1 MKGRCVTEMR
11 FNLNQRRVRTLATCP
26 DSQLCL
32 QSYSRLPEMG
42 IHGWDS
48 SVFTQQHAGV
58 VSMKAAALSEPDK
71 EASVGL
77 FMDLIGCET
86 RLIVYLVVR
95 NVI

>member
-1 MKGRCVTEMR
+1 M
-11 FNLNQRRVRTLATCP
+11 RTLAACP

-32 QSYSRLPEMG
+32 QSCPRFPEMG

-48 SVFTQQHAGV
+48 SVFMQQHACV
-58 VSMKAAALSEPDK
+58 VSMRAAALSEPDK

-86 RLIVYLVVR
+86 RFIVYLVVR
-95 NVI
+95 NVISVGIFIQLPRH